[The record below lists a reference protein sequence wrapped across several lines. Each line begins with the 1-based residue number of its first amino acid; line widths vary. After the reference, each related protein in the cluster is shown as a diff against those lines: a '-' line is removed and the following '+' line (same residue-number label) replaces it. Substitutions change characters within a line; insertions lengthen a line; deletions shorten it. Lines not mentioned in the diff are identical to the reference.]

1 MRIRSLLTA
10 ASIALIAT
18 PTLALAHGGVDAG
31 PTTELVVGWATEPAF
46 AGFPN
51 AVEVIAEHDGALRN
65 DADLA
70 VTVLFGGEDS
80 DTASDELALEKA
92 FGQAG
97 TYHAP
102 IIPTDAGRYTFHITG
117 TVGEDDVDIMVTS
130 GDDTFD
136 DVSAPTDL
144 QFPTTIPAGA
154 ELAASIEQL
163 TAQGDEINA
172 AVLAAQDANDSAANS
187 RIIAVLALG
196 VGALSAL
203 FGFSALRRSTS

>member
-1 MRIRSLLTA
+1 MRIRP
-10 ASIALIAT
+10 LIAAACIAIVT
-18 PTLALAHGGVDAG
+18 APIAALAHGGVEAGDA
-31 PTTELVVGWATEPAF
+31 TELVVGWATEPAL

-51 AVEVIAEHDGALRN
+51 AVEVIAEHDGSLRN
-65 DADLA
+65 DADLV
-70 VTVLFGGEDS
+70 VTVLFGPADS
-80 DTASDELALEKA
+80 TTTSDELALEKA

-117 TVGEDDVDIMVTS
+117 TVGEDDIDITVTS

-136 DVSAPTDL
+136 DVTAPTDL
-144 QFPTTIPAGA
+144 QFPTTVPAGT
-154 ELAASIEQL
+154 ELADRIAQL
-163 TAQGDEINA
+163 DAQGDEINA
-172 AVLAAQDANDSAANS
+172 AVLAAQDAKDSASNG